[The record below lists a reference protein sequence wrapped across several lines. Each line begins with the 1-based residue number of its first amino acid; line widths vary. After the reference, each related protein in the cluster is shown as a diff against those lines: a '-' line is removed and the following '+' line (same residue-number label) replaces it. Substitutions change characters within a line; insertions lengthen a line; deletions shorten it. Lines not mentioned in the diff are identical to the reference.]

1 MSGAVSRLVR
11 MAFAA
16 ERPELSYS
24 EFRPVGEVER
34 SNAKFEVISDYK
46 PAGDQPKAI
55 EELHQRLNRG
65 ERDVVLMGATG
76 TGKSATAAW
85 LIEKEQRPTLVMAP
99 NKTLAAQ
106 LANELRSLLPN
117 NAVEYFVSYY
127 DYYQPEAYIAQTD
140 TYIEK
145 DSSINEDVERL
156 RHSATS
162 ALLSRRDVV
171 VVSSVSCIYGLGT
184 PQSYLD
190 RSVVLKVDEEV
201 ERDRFLRLLVDI
213 QYSRNDVAFT
223 RGTFRVKGD
232 TVDIIPAYE
241 ELAVRVEFFGDDI
254 DALYYIHPLTGD
266 VIRQVDELRI
276 FPATHYVAG
285 PERMEKAMQAIKE
298 ELAQRLEELENR
310 GKLLEAQRLRMRTEY
325 DLEMIQQVGFTSG
338 IENYSRHIDGRAAGS
353 APATLIDYFPEDFL
367 TIIDESHVTVPQIGG
382 MFEGDM
388 SRKRNLVEH
397 GFRLP
402 SALDNRPL
410 TWEEFDDRKGQC
422 VYMSATPG
430 DYEIAAAQGEYVE
443 QVIRP
448 TGLVD
453 PKVEVRPT
461 EGQIDDLIE
470 QIRQRTEKNERVL
483 VTTLTKRMA
492 EDLTDY
498 LLDHGVKVRYMHSD
512 IDTLKR
518 VELLRQLRLGEFDV
532 LVGINLLREGLDLP
546 EVSLVAILDADK
558 EGFLRSE
565 RSLIQTIGRAARNVS
580 GEVIMYADK
589 VTDSMQYA
597 IDETERRR
605 AKQIAYNEEHG
616 IDPQP
621 LRKKIADILDQ
632 VAELEAESGAD
643 AAGGAGADSS
653 AGARGESPEAD
664 WALVRGSSEEPM
676 ARPQLEKLIQDM
688 TEQMKSAAKELK
700 FELAGRLRDEI
711 ADLKKELRGMIE
723 AGL

>member
-1 MSGAVSRLVR
+1 

-16 ERPELSYS
+16 EHPLIPNS
-24 EFRPVGEVER
+24 EHRVVSEVER
-34 SNAKFEVISDYK
+34 TPGEFQVVSEYE
-46 PAGDQPKAI
+46 PAGDQPAAI
-55 EELHQRLNRG
+55 AELDERLNRD

-85 LIEKEQRPTLVMAP
+85 LIEKQQRPTLVMAP

-106 LANELRSLLPN
+106 LANELRQLLPH

-190 RSVVLKVDEEV
+190 RSVIISVDEELD
-201 ERDRFLRLLVDI
+201 RDRFLRLLVDI
-213 QYSRNDVAFT
+213 QYERNDVGFT
-223 RGTFRVKGD
+223 RGTFRAKGD

-241 ELAVRVEFFGDDI
+241 ERAVRIEFFGDDI
-254 DALYYIHPLTGD
+254 DSLYYIHPVTGD
-266 VIRQVDELRI
+266 VIEEVDEVRI

-285 PERMEKAMQAIKE
+285 PERMEKAVAAIKE
-298 ELAQRLEELENR
+298 ELAERLEDLENR

-325 DLEMIQQVGFTSG
+325 DLEMIEQVGFCSG
-338 IENYSRHIDGRAAGS
+338 IENYSRHVDGRPAGS
-353 APATLIDYFPEDFL
+353 APATLLDYFPEDFL

-388 SRKRNLVEH
+388 SRKRNLVEF

-402 SALDNRPL
+402 SAVDNRPL
-410 TWEEFDDRKGQC
+410 TFDEFEQRVGQT

-430 DYEIAAAQGEYVE
+430 DFELTSSDGEYVE

-453 PKVEVRPT
+453 PKVTVKPT
-461 EGQIDDLIE
+461 KSQIDDLIDE
-470 QIRQRTEKNERVL
+470 VRTRISQQERVL

-498 LLDHGVKVRYMHSD
+498 LLEQGIKVRYLHSD
-512 IDTLKR
+512 IDTLQR

-558 EGFLRSE
+558 EGFLRSTT
-565 RSLIQTIGRAARNVS
+565 SLIQTIGRAARNVS

-589 VTDSMQYA
+589 ITDSMQEA
-597 IDETERRR
+597 IEETERRR
-605 AKQIAYNEEHG
+605 EKQIAYNKEHG

-632 VAELEAESGAD
+632 VYEDGGDEESNSDPSAVVEKRDISSMATDEVQALIDDLSAQMGA
-643 AAGGAGADSS
+643 AA
-653 AGARGESPEAD
+653 R
-664 WALVRGSSEEPM
+664 
-676 ARPQLEKLIQDM
+676 
-688 TEQMKSAAKELK
+688 ELK

-711 ADLKKELRGMIE
+711 ADLKKELRGLKE
-723 AGL
+723 AGI

>member
-1 MSGAVSRLVR
+1 MGEI
-11 MAFAA
+11 
-16 ERPELSYS
+16 ERREKPFEVVS
-24 EFRPVGEVER
+24 EFEP
-34 SNAKFEVISDYK
+34 S
-46 PAGDQPKAI
+46 GDQPTAI
-55 EELHQRLNRG
+55 AQLDERLNRG

-85 LIEKEQRPTLVMAP
+85 LIEKQQRPTLVMAP

-106 LANELRSLLPN
+106 LANELRQLLPN

-145 DSSINEDVERL
+145 DSSINDDVERL

-190 RSVVLKVDEEV
+190 RSIVLRVGEEV
-201 ERDRFLRLLVDI
+201 ERDRFLRLLVDV
-213 QYSRNDVAFT
+213 QYERNDIDFK

-241 ELAVRVEFFGDDI
+241 EVAVRVEFFGDEVDS
-254 DALYYIHPLTGD
+254 LYYIHPLTGD
-266 VIRQVDELRI
+266 VISQEDEVRI
-276 FPATHYVAG
+276 FPATHYVATD
-285 PERMEKAMQAIKE
+285 ERMEKAIEAIKE
-298 ELAQRLEELENR
+298 ELADRLEELENK

-325 DLEMIQQVGFTSG
+325 DLEMIQQVGFCSG
-338 IENYSRHIDGRAAGS
+338 IENYSRHMDGRPAGS

-388 SRKRNLVEH
+388 SRKRNLVEF

-402 SALDNRPL
+402 SAVDNRPL
-410 TWEEFDDRKGQC
+410 TFDEFEARVGQT

-430 DYEIAAAQGEYVE
+430 DYELEAAQGEFVE

-453 PKVEVRPT
+453 PKVTVKPT
-461 EGQIDDLIE
+461 KGQIDDLIDE
-470 QIRQRTEKNERVL
+470 IRTRTAKDERVL

-498 LLDHGVKVRYMHSD
+498 LLDNGIKVRYLHSD
-512 IDTLKR
+512 IDTLQR
-518 VELLRQLRLGEFDV
+518 VELLRQLRLGEYDV

-558 EGFLRSE
+558 EGFLRSTK
-565 RSLIQTIGRAARNVS
+565 SLIQTIGRAARNVS
-580 GEVIMYADK
+580 GEVIMYADQ
-589 VTDSMQYA
+589 VTESMQEA

-605 AKQIAYNEEHG
+605 EKQIAYNEEHG

-621 LRKKIADILDQ
+621 LRKAIADILDQ
-632 VAELEAESGAD
+632 VYENADADASASLSSDAAVAERPDVSTMASDEVQKLIDDLTVQMRD
-643 AAGGAGADSS
+643 AAG
-653 AGARGESPEAD
+653 
-664 WALVRGSSEEPM
+664 
-676 ARPQLEKLIQDM
+676 
-688 TEQMKSAAKELK
+688 ELK

-711 ADLKKELRGMIE
+711 ADLKRELRGIKDT
-723 AGL
+723 GN